1 VRASPASVPLSN
13 NVNNPSGFVR
23 DSVGGGIVFPPTPP
37 PEDGDKY
44 ISSSPPIV
52 YPVTSLPQPIPIKSV
67 PTHPLGQA
75 YATPPLTP
83 DDSTE
88 PASHA
93 HALSQEEDDALA
105 FLSTLFP
112 ADAAQALPHAQKV
125 SISAAEMGASFEG
138 VVLDLPGDEG
148 RTFYVDGSSA
158 ATVNLRESIVA
169 LLDLADEQLDCGAL
183 IIALDRSSPA
193 LSELLHAL
201 MYVGGSVVTKP
212 IFPVNPAFVLVGL
225 EI

>member
-1 VRASPASVPLSN
+1 LN
-13 NVNNPSGFVR
+13 NVNKPSVLAR
-23 DSVGGGIVFPPTPP
+23 DNLGGGIVFPPTPP
-37 PEDGDKY
+37 PEEGEKH
-44 ISSSPPIV
+44 ISSSSSPPFV
-52 YPVTSLPQPIPIKSV
+52 FPVTSLPQPIPIKSA
-67 PTHPLGQA
+67 PTHSLESA

-83 DDSTE
+83 DDSAE
-88 PASHA
+88 PESDARAS
-93 HALSQEEDDALA
+93 SQHEENDALA
-105 FLSTLFP
+105 FLTTLFP
-112 ADAAQALPHAQKV
+112 RDAAQALPYAQKV
-125 SISAAEMGASFEG
+125 SISAPDMNASFEG

-201 MYVGGSVVTKP
+201 MYVGGSVVTRP
-212 IFPVNPAFVLVGL
+212 AFPVNSAFVLVGL